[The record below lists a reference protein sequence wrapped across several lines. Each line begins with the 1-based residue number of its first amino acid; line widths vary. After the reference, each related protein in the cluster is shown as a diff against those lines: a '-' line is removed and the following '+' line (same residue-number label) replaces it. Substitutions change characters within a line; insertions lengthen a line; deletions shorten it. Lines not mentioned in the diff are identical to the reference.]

1 MKFNFHLR
9 IASRIRWL
17 YALTWTA
24 LLLLLLLTPGVLT
37 PQTFLG
43 DLTDKAGHAV
53 MFGILTVVWFWLLR
67 CYRTWQRA
75 LMMAFWLALA
85 IGGSTEFAQ
94 QFVPGRESIIW
105 DFVANACGV
114 SGAAL
119 GLYGWLRRH
128 TARRSSA

>member
-1 MKFNFHLR
+1 MDK

-24 LLLLLLLTPGVLT
+24 LILLLLLTPGVLT

-43 DLTDKAGHAV
+43 DLTDKAGHAA
-53 MFGILTVVWFWLLR
+53 MFGILTVLWFWLLL

-75 LMMAFWLALA
+75 LLLAFGLALL

-94 QFVPGRESIIW
+94 RFVPGRESIIW
-105 DFVANACGV
+105 DFVANAL
-114 SGAAL
+114 GAGLVTLA
-119 GLYGWLRRH
+119 LYGWLQRR
-128 TARRSSA
+128 TARGSSA